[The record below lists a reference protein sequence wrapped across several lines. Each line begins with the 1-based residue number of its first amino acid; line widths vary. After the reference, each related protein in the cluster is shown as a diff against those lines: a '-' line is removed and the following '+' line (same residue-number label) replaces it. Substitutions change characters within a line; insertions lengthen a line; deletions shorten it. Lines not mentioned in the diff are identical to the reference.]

1 MNKLLHNKKAC
12 LESRSRHALGMCII
26 YFVNA
31 SSTDQPSL

>member
-12 LESRSRHALGMCII
+12 LESRPRHALMSII

-31 SSTDQPSL
+31 SSTDQPRL